1 MKRKN
6 KSKPTPTLATLAAQ
20 VEELQAQVAG
30 LSSCDCDTNQ
40 VETRV
45 DDVDH
50 QVRKLAERLEWFFVR
65 VRSDFVPVFEKWLA
79 QLDRIEAGQK
89 TVLLACRA
97 TRNCADTKCSD
108 GVTPRPSP
116 GRKDKDR

>member
-1 MKRKN
+1 MKRKT
-6 KSKPTPTLATLAAQ
+6 KRKPAPTLASLEAQ
-20 VEELQAQVAG
+20 LEALQAQVAG

-79 QLDRIEAGQK
+79 QLDRIEANQT
-89 TVLLACRA
+89 TVLMAV
-97 TRNCADTKCSD
+97 RNKKL
-108 GVTPRPSP
+108 R
-116 GRKDKDR
+116 